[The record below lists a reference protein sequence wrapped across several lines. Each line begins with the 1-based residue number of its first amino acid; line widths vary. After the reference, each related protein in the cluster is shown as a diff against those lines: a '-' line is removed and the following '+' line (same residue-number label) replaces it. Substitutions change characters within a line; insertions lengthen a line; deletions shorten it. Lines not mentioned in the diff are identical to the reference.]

1 MVGLISFSQEFLATH
16 VGTLNGRFGQEVP
29 DLRTNTGATFVYEVY
44 LCTSDTDEKLW
55 VMSSNH

>member
-29 DLRTNTGATFVYEVY
+29 DLRTKTGATFVCEVY
-44 LCTSDTDEKLW
+44 LYTHSTNKTVGQEL
-55 VMSSNH
+55 